1 MARIAGVDLPNEKR
15 LDIALTYLYGV
26 GRSNVVNVLKDAQMD
41 GARRVKTL
49 TDEEVNKIAKILEKG
64 YTVEGDLRKEVSDN
78 IKRLIEIRS
87 YRGSRH
93 VKKLPARGQR
103 TRSNART
110 KRGKRMT
117 IGAMKKDDR
126 IRTETVVPP
135 AGGTATEAKSTP
147 GESAPGGK

>member
-26 GRSNVVNVLKDAQMD
+26 GRSNVVQVLKDAQMD

-49 TDEEVNKIAKILEKG
+49 TDEEVNKIAKVLEKR
-64 YTVEGDLRKEVSDN
+64 YAVEGDLRKEVSDN

-93 VKKLPARGQR
+93 VKKLPAHGQR

-110 KRGKRMT
+110 KRGKRVT

-126 IRTETVVPP
+126 IKTDTAAPP
-135 AGGTATEAKSTP
+135 AGGPTAEAK
-147 GESAPGGK
+147 K

>member
-1 MARIAGVDLPNEKR
+1 MARIAGVDLPTEKR

-26 GRSNVVNVLKDAQMD
+26 GRKNVVKVLKEAQMD

-64 YTVEGDLRKEVSDN
+64 YAVEGDLRKEVSDN

-93 VKKLPARGQR
+93 VKKLPVRGQR

-126 IRTETVVPP
+126 IKTDTAAAP
-135 AGGTATEAKSTP
+135 AAEAK
-147 GESAPGGK
+147 K

>member
-1 MARIAGVDLPNEKR
+1 MARIAGVDLPNDKR

-26 GRSNVVNVLKDAQMD
+26 GRSNVVKVLKEAQME
-41 GARRVKTL
+41 GSRRVKTL

-64 YTVEGDLRKEVSDN
+64 YAVEGDLRKAVSDN

-93 VKKLPARGQR
+93 VKKLPSRGQR

-126 IRTETVVPP
+126 IKTDTAAP
-135 AGGTATEAKSTP
+135 AEEAK
-147 GESAPGGK
+147 K